1 MDHNDRNENI
11 KNEFGWF
18 ADKPKV
24 PKKLFNFKA
33 VVIGLAIFLI
43 LVTAPIWKTI
53 GKTVPAPDPKL
64 NTPAIMALAEKDRHC
79 VESKEWIRAN
89 HMRLLVDWREEAVRN
104 AKRDYIN
111 SKGQRYL
118 ASLSNNCM
126 ECHSNKSQFC
136 DQCHNYVAVA
146 PNCWG
151 CHLEKEKKQV
161 ARTEAK

>member
-1 MDHNDRNENI
+1 MDHNGNF
-11 KNEFGWF
+11 KNEFGFF

-33 VVIGLAIFLI
+33 AFIGLAIFLI
-43 LVTAPIWKTI
+43 LVTAPLWKNL
-53 GKTVPAPDPKL
+53 GKVVPAPDPQL
-64 NTPAIMALAEKDRHC
+64 NTPAILALAEKDRTC
-79 VESKEWIRAN
+79 VESKEFMRAN
-89 HMRLLVDWREEAVRN
+89 HMRLLIDWRDEAVRN
-104 AKRDYIN
+104 ANRDYVN
-111 SKGQRYL
+111 SKGKKYL

-151 CHLEKEKKQV
+151 CHWDKEKKQV

>member
-1 MDHNDRNENI
+1 MDHNGNY

-33 VVIGLAIFLI
+33 VFIGVVIFVV
-43 LVTAPIWKTI
+43 LVTSPLWKNLGQVI
-53 GKTVPAPDPKL
+53 PGPDPQL
-64 NTPAIMALAEKDRHC
+64 NTAAIMKLPEKDRTC
-79 VESKEWIRAN
+79 VESKEYMRAN
-89 HMRLLVDWREEAVRN
+89 HMLLLGEWRDEVVRDAN
-104 AKRDYIN
+104 RDYVN
-111 SKGQRYL
+111 SKGKKYL

-136 DQCHNYVAVA
+136 DQCHNYVAVV

-151 CHLEKEKKQV
+151 CHWEKEKEKKQV
-161 ARTEAK
+161 AQSEAK